1 MSYGDGGALQEAV
14 FGALQADMAL
24 SAVVGNDIFDQLPTG
39 KTPNLFVSLGPETVV
54 DRSDREADG
63 AEHRFV
69 VSVIGE
75 ASGFAKVKAAAAAVS
90 DVLIDLD
97 TGLSRGRLV
106 YLRFD
111 RAVVKRDGRRNL
123 RRVDLRFVARV
134 EDNHI

>member
-1 MSYGDGGALQEAV
+1 MSYGVGGALQAAV
-14 FGALQADMAL
+14 YGALQADAAL
-24 SAVVGNDIFDQLPTG
+24 SELVGNNIFDQLPTG
-39 KTPNLFVSLGPETVV
+39 KAPNFFVSLGPETVL
-54 DRSDREADG
+54 DRSDREAGG

-97 TGLSRGRLV
+97 TSLSRGRLV
-106 YLRFD
+106 FLRFD
-111 RAVVKRDGRRNL
+111 RAVAKRDGRKNL

>member
-1 MSYGDGGALQEAV
+1 MSYGVGGGLQQAV
-14 FGALQADMAL
+14 FGALQADTAL
-24 SAVVGNDIFDQLPTG
+24 SALVGNDIFDQLPTG
-39 KTPNLFVSLGPETVV
+39 KTPNLFVSLGPETVM
-54 DRSDREADG
+54 DRSDREGSG

-97 TGLSRGRLV
+97 TSLSRGRLV

-111 RAVVKRDGRRNL
+111 RAVAKRDGRKNL

>member
-1 MSYGDGGALQEAV
+1 MSYGVGGALQAAV
-14 FGALQADMAL
+14 FEALKADTAL
-24 SAVVGNDIFDQLPTG
+24 SALVGNNIFDQLPTG
-39 KTPNLFVSLGPETVV
+39 KPPNLFVSLGPETVV
-54 DRSDREADG
+54 DRSDREVSG

-90 DVLIDLD
+90 DVLIGLEAS
-97 TGLSRGRLV
+97 LSRGRLV

-111 RAVVKRDGRRNL
+111 RAVAKRDGRRNL

>member
-1 MSYGDGGALQEAV
+1 MSYGVGGALQEAV

-24 SAVVGNDIFDQLPTG
+24 SALVGNDIFDQLPTG